1 MATVL
6 YARVSTTDQTLE
18 HQRTQG
24 STSSD
29 LGTVLSGGFS
39 RFVDIL
45 VLSCAVL
52 FFSVGSIVVMG
63 AIPPLPLA
71 AILLL
76 ASSAIFV
83 TVYHLIFSDFLC
95 GASPGKRLAGLAA
108 APPAD
113 SAPLDRFR

>member
-39 RFVDIL
+39 RFVDIEK
-45 VLSCAVL
+45 
-52 FFSVGSIVVMG
+52 
-63 AIPPLPLA
+63 
-71 AILLL
+71 
-76 ASSAIFV
+76 
-83 TVYHLIFSDFLC
+83 TH
-95 GASPGKRLAGLAA
+95 R
-108 APPAD
+108 
-113 SAPLDRFR
+113 LDRGGLTVSRDLFRCRSGRIPLGDPPSPFF